1 MWHLLQH
8 MVYLL
13 LWELSGFLPH
23 APLGAPAD
31 VHVGNVG
38 SVAALPCKDPSDA
51 VCLKYSKI
59 NKFWRAD
66 NLFSEQ
72 MVPYR

>member
-8 MVYLL
+8 MVHLL

-31 VHVGNVG
+31 VRVGSVS
-38 SVAALPCKDPSDA
+38 SVAALPSKDPSEA

-66 NLFSEQ
+66 NLFYEQ
-72 MVPYR
+72 MVSCR